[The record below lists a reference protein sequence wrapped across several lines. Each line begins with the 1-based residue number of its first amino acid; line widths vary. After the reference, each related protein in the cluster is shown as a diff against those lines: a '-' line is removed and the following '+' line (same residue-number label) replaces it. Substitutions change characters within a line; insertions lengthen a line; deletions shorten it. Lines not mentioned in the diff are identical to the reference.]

1 MEPANK
7 PFVSPK
13 AKPAKNEL
21 AIEFLPD
28 ADEIERSPLPPVT
41 RRTLHV
47 MVAALVAFVAWASL
61 SKVDEVVVAKGRL
74 INPLPNVVVQ
84 PLETSIIKSIDVR
97 IGQIVKKGQP
107 LASLDPTFAQADESD
122 LRTRMKSLDTQA
134 RSLEAELGGAG
145 AGAASGA
152 VDADARLQARL
163 SVERQA
169 NFKAQQTRLNE
180 TMAKL
185 RASIVTNQHD
195 QGALMQRVKSLREI
209 ESMQEKLLAQNYGAR
224 LHVLEAQERRLEVE
238 RDLALT
244 TSREQELRRD
254 LAAAEAEKAAFDKSW
269 RQKTMEDLLGATRE
283 RNSVGEQLAKADKRS
298 RLINLVAPEDGVVF
312 DIAKL
317 SPGSIVR
324 EAETFFTLVPLNS
337 AMEAEVQIDSIDVG
351 YIKPGDPVHLKLD
364 AFPFQKHGALDAK
377 VRTISE
383 DAFKRET
390 SGGQGLD
397 AYYLSRI
404 SFGAGRLKNM
414 GARTR
419 MLPGMTLQAE
429 IVVGQ
434 RSVMSYLMWPL
445 TKALDEAIR
454 EP

>member
-1 MEPANK
+1 MT
-7 PFVSPK
+7 
-13 AKPAKNEL
+13 AKDNLDVA
-21 AIEFLPD
+21 FLPD

-41 RRTLHV
+41 RKTLHV
-47 MVAALVAFVAWASL
+47 MVAALVCFILWACFSE
-61 SKVDEVVVAKGRL
+61 VDQVVVAKGRL

-84 PLETSIIKSIDVR
+84 PLETSIIKTVDVR
-97 IGQIVKKGQP
+97 IGQIVKKGQL
-107 LASLDPTFAQADESD
+107 LASLDPTVTKADETD
-122 LRTRMKSLDTQA
+122 LRTRLNSLDNQA
-134 RSLEAELGGAG
+134 RSLEAELGNGKAAPGAAG
-145 AGAASGA
+145 A
-152 VDADARLQARL
+152 DADSRLQARL

-169 NFKAQQTRLNE
+169 NLRAQQTRLNE

-195 QGALMQRVKSLREI
+195 QATLGQRVKSLREI
-209 ESMQEKLLAQNYGAR
+209 EAMQEKLQSQNFGAR

-238 RDLALT
+238 RDLALS

-254 LAAAEAEKAAFDKSW
+254 LAAAEAEKSAFDKNW
-269 RQKTMEDLLGATRE
+269 RQKAMEDLLGATRE
-283 RNSVGEQLAKADKRS
+283 RNSLGEQLAKADRRN

-351 YIKPGDPVHLKLD
+351 YIKPGDAVHLKLD

-377 VRTISE
+377 VRTVSE

-397 AYYLSRI
+397 AYFVSRI
-404 SFGAGRLKNM
+404 SFGAGKLKNM
-414 GARTR
+414 GNKTR

-434 RSVMSYLMWPL
+434 RSVMSYLAWPL